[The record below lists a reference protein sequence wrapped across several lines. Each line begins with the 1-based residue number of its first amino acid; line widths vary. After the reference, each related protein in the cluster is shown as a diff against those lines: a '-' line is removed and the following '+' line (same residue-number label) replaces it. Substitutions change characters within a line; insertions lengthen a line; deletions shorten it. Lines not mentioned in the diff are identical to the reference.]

1 MINKGSVVRLIDPA
15 PCDESIKNFLG
26 VVEKVS
32 ERFNKE
38 GEQLCMIR
46 FVNPTSPCAHI
57 TIVTYKKRLIEVS

>member
-1 MINKGSVVRLIDPA
+1 MINKGSVVRLIDPT
-15 PCDESIKNFLG
+15 PCDEPIRNFLG

-46 FVNPTSPCAHI
+46 FVKPTSSFHG
-57 TIVTYKKRLIEVS
+57 TIVTYKKRLLEVL